1 MKMFLLKLLRGISL
15 LFGLSVLTFF
25 MMYHSPID
33 PIFAYLGGD
42 VSITQEQRVALEEYW
57 GLNEPPAEQY
67 VKWFKNF
74 ISGDMGV
81 SKIHR
86 RPVKEII
93 QQKFTASLFLMGTS
107 WLISGVVGFILGIIA
122 AVNKGNIVDRFIK
135 WLAYVQASV
144 PTFWLGLLLLI
155 IFSVWLQWF
164 PIGISVPIGKTASE
178 VTFWNRIHHM
188 ILPILTLSILGIAN
202 VILHTRAKMSDIL
215 NSEYVLFA
223 KARGES
229 TWQIIKNHGLRNAA
243 LPAVTLHF
251 SYFGEL
257 FGGSVL
263 AEQVFSYPGLGST
276 LTDAGLKSDVPLL
289 MGIVMISAVFVFA
302 GNLLADILNAVIN
315 PMLKEGGV
323 I

>member
-93 QQKFTASLFLMGTS
+93 QQKFTASLFDGNLMADFRRGGFYIGNCCGS
-107 WLISGVVGFILGIIA
+107 EQGEYCGSIDQVAGICSGIGADFLVGFA
-122 AVNKGNIVDRFIK
+122 FVDHFFRMVAMVSDRNFGADREK
-135 WLAYVQASV
+135 R
-144 PTFWLGLLLLI
+144 
-155 IFSVWLQWF
+155 
-164 PIGISVPIGKTASE
+164 IGSHPLESYSS
-178 VTFWNRIHHM
+178 HD
-188 ILPILTLSILGIAN
+188 S
-202 VILHTRAKMSDIL
+202 SDFDL
-215 NSEYVLFA
+215 E
-223 KARGES
+223 
-229 TWQIIKNHGLRNAA
+229 
-243 LPAVTLHF
+243 
-251 SYFGEL
+251 YFGHRKCYFTYESQNVGY
-257 FGGSVL
+257 F
-263 AEQVFSYPGLGST
+263 
-276 LTDAGLKSDVPLL
+276 K
-289 MGIVMISAVFVFA
+289 
-302 GNLLADILNAVIN
+302 
-315 PMLKEGGV
+315 
-323 I
+323 